1 MKLSQYAKEKSVTYQ
16 TAWNHFKRG
25 LIDGAYQLPTGT
37 VIVPEKA
44 VDDKRTKTII
54 YARVSSSQNR
64 KNLQTQSQR
73 LSEFCVANG
82 WVVDDIVMECASGVN
97 DKQPKFLRILK
108 DPTIKRIVVEH
119 KDRLTRFGFNYID
132 TLFDG
137 EIVVVNK
144 ADDTEE
150 DIVQDLTSIIT
161 SFCAR
166 IYGQRRS
173 KRKTEQL
180 IESLKHNE

>member
-1 MKLSQYAKEKSVTYQ
+1 MVYGGQDT
-16 TAWNHFKRG
+16 F
-25 LIDGAYQLPTGT
+25 
-37 VIVPEKA
+37 
-44 VDDKRTKTII
+44 
-54 YARVSSSQNR
+54 
-64 KNLQTQSQR
+64 
-73 LSEFCVANG
+73 NG
-82 WVVDDIVMECASGVN
+82 KVFVFIH
-97 DKQPKFLRILK
+97 R
-108 DPTIKRIVVEH
+108 KRINVY
-119 KDRLTRFGFNYID
+119 NYID

-180 IESLKHNE
+180 IESLKNNE